1 MSEKTNAIKTIGEL
15 AEALVKHIETHP
27 DCSDDPIAVHNI
39 QSGLSH
45 PITDVSGGSLNDAED
60 PGLFLFIDDSYDQV
74 DESLRS
80 IPDKYNI
87 GHRINL
93 LFDQLAEEF
102 KKPGNEKLMF
112 TVLPGSNPPQVV
124 FRRKDH

>member
-1 MSEKTNAIKTIGEL
+1 MNEKTSAIKTIGEL
-15 AEALVKHIETHP
+15 AEALVSHIETHP
-27 DCSDDPIAVHNI
+27 DCSDDPIAVHNV

-45 PITDVSGGSLNDAED
+45 PITEVIGGSINDAED
-60 PGLFLFIDDSYDQV
+60 PGLMLLVDDSYDQV
-74 DESLRS
+74 DESFRI

-112 TVLPGSNPPQVV
+112 TVLPGSDPPQVV
-124 FRRKDH
+124 FRRKGH

>member
-1 MSEKTNAIKTIGEL
+1 MTEKIETIGDL
-15 AEALVKHIETHP
+15 AEALVRHIETHL

-45 PITDVSGGSLNDAED
+45 PITSVSSGSLNDEED
-60 PGLFLFIDDSYDQV
+60 PGLLLLVDGSYDQV
-74 DESLRS
+74 HESFRI

-93 LFDQLAEEF
+93 LFEQLAEEF

-112 TVLPGSNPPQVV
+112 TVLPGSDPPRVV
-124 FRRKDH
+124 FRRKDR